1 MTETHE
7 LNGPE
12 QEEQV
17 ADKPRFVSWP
27 PPGLERIQGTLWSIL
42 GLLVIGDGILI
53 LPLLVS
59 VASTETRWSP
69 GPFGNQWW
77 ILPLTTVFG
86 LFVMLS
92 ALLRILHLL
101 RTARRAIGM
110 GHGRLSIAQA
120 AIDIHKDVG
129 FLLQGGRMYSHL
141 DASVRAGILRLRL
154 TGAALYS
161 AAALWVPFGFILA
174 LFIASHGSIS
184 IGTVWDLTLLP
195 AAILVLTA
203 FIIRVV
209 AGTRSGAVGLKIRKT
224 AAEFE
229 AASQVD
235 DWAEDYDLIG
245 NESVLR
251 RGPSTGEKGF
261 RIASIGFIVSMILLW
276 IPILTL
282 VIGGSFTPM
291 ITRIAIPR
299 FQGIQEKAIRVNYLR
314 AYRLQP
320 DYNLTAQEAGEA
332 LHSLNMVASNGVP
345 PDELYRTPVRIYESD
360 WGGRIDRSG
369 NLFERY
375 LNHDLSETSLNY
387 FRNGVRHPALAEF
400 RILSRAAEAD
410 IADSRYMIP
419 FPDDLNLMAL
429 PIPRLQSV
437 ADGARIQIVR
447 AAMEFDTGNRRRA
460 EQLIREVISTGFL
473 MIDDDPHLIG
483 NLVGIVLVNY
493 GKEALQSFYMASG
506 QLREAEHLHHMGEEV
521 SQVIEQ
527 TGRVYR
533 ELDDISY
540 FNLMASI
547 VDDGTALRGLR
558 WEFLP
563 HLTTLAPIR
572 SLHKAVFGTDPE
584 YDQWLLDVEA
594 DLVRWPAEQE
604 LFDLSRLGWLTSPSN
619 LKKRGFLEFWFGLVF
634 GKSGVP
640 GNLAASIRALN
651 MYR

>member
-1 MTETHE
+1 MTEAHE
-7 LNGPE
+7 LNGSE

-17 ADKPRFVSWP
+17 ADMPRFVSWP

-69 GPFGNQWW
+69 GPFGNQLW

-92 ALLRILHLL
+92 AFLRILHLL

-110 GHGRLSIAQA
+110 GHGQLSIAQA
-120 AIDIHKDVG
+120 AIDMHKDVG

-141 DASVRAGILRLRL
+141 DASARAGILRLRL
-154 TGAALYS
+154 TGAVLYS

-184 IGTVWDLTLLP
+184 TGTVWDITLLP
-195 AAILVLTA
+195 PALLVLTA

-251 RGPSTGEKGF
+251 RGPSTGERGF
-261 RIASIGFIVSMILLW
+261 RIASIAFIISMILLW
-276 IPILTL
+276 IPILIL
-282 VIGGSFTPM
+282 VFGGAITPM
-291 ITRIAIPR
+291 ITQFAIPR
-299 FQGIQEKAIRVNYLR
+299 FSGVQEKIVRIEYMR
-314 AYRLQP
+314 EYRLEP
-320 DYNLTAQEAGEA
+320 DYNLTAQEAGGA
-332 LHSLNMVASNGVP
+332 LQSLNMVGSKGVP
-345 PDELYRTPVRIYESD
+345 PDELFRTPIRVYDSD
-360 WGGRIDRSG
+360 WGDRPVRSK

-375 LNHDLSETSLNY
+375 LNDDFSEASLNY
-387 FRNGVRHPALAEF
+387 FRNAVGHPALGEF
-400 RILSRAAEAD
+400 RVLSRAAEAD
-410 IADSRYMIP
+410 IADSRWVIP
-419 FPDDLNLMAL
+419 FPDDLSLMAL

-447 AAMEFDTGNRRRA
+447 AAMEFEAGNRRDA
-460 EQLIREVISTGFL
+460 EAHIREVISTGFL
-473 MIDDDPHLIG
+473 MIDEDPNLIG
-483 NLVGIVLVNY
+483 NLVGAVLVNH
-493 GKEALQSFYMASG
+493 GKEALESFFMASG
-506 QLREAEHLHHMGEEV
+506 RIEEAKNLHYMGEE
-521 SQVIEQ
+521 ID
-527 TGRVYR
+527 RVL
-533 ELDDISY
+533 ELTRKARGDLVDTSK
-540 FNLMASI
+540 FHLMASI
-547 VDDGTALRGLR
+547 VNDENTLRGLR

-563 HLTTLAPIR
+563 QLTTLAPTM
-572 SLHKAVFGTDPE
+572 SLNKAVFGTDAG

-619 LKKRGFLEFWFGLVF
+619 LKKRGFIEFWFGLVF

-651 MYR
+651 MYK